1 MSALPLKLV
10 VGLGNPGSQYAR
22 TRHNAGFWVI
32 DEWLR
37 QHQASATLQAKFL
50 GWVARISIGQEQIWV
65 LKPNTFMNKSGE
77 SVAAFTHF
85 YQIAPESVVVIHDE
99 LDLPNGQ
106 IRLKFAGGHG
116 GHNGL
121 RDITRVMGDQ
131 YWRLRV
137 GIDHP
142 GHKEQ
147 VLPYVLGMP
156 FAAQV
161 EDLKIAVSLG
171 ASVLDE
177 AVRDGLTAVMGKV
190 NRRESTRGN

>member
-1 MSALPLKLV
+1 MTALPLKLV

-22 TRHNAGFWVI
+22 TRHNAGFWVV

-37 QHQASATLQAKFL
+37 QQQTSASTQAKFL
-50 GWVARISIGQEQIWV
+50 GSVARLTLGAQQIWV
-65 LKPNTFMNKSGE
+65 LKPSTFMNKSGE

-85 YQIAPESVVVIHDE
+85 YQIPSESVLVIHDE

-106 IRLKFAGGHG
+106 LRLKFGGGHG

-121 RDITRVMGDQ
+121 RDLTRVMGEH

-142 GHKEQ
+142 GSKDQ
-147 VLPYVLGMP
+147 VLAYVLGQP
-156 FAAQV
+156 FNDQVAAL
-161 EDLKIAVSLG
+161 EDSVGLAVKTLEDSIKG
-171 ASVLDE
+171 DVN
-177 AVRDGLTAVMGKV
+177 AVMGQL
-190 NRRESTRGN
+190 NRR

>member
-1 MSALPLKLV
+1 MTALPLKLV

-22 TRHNAGFWVI
+22 TRHNAGFWVV

-37 QHQASATLQAKFL
+37 QHQTSASTQAKFL
-50 GWVARISIGQEQIWV
+50 GSVARLTLGANQIWV
-65 LKPNTFMNKSGE
+65 LKPSTFMNKSGE

-85 YQIAPESVVVIHDE
+85 YQIPSESVLVIHDE

-106 IRLKFAGGHG
+106 LRLKFGGGHG

-121 RDITRVMGDQ
+121 RDLTRVMGEH

-142 GHKEQ
+142 GSKDQ
-147 VLPYVLGMP
+147 VLAYVLGQP
-156 FAAQV
+156 FNDQVAAL
-161 EDLKIAVSLG
+161 EDSVGLAVKTLEDSIKG
-171 ASVLDE
+171 DVN
-177 AVRDGLTAVMGKV
+177 AVMGQL
-190 NRRESTRGN
+190 NRR

>member
-1 MSALPLKLV
+1 LKLV

-22 TRHNAGFWVI
+22 TRHNAGFWVV

-37 QHQASATLQAKFL
+37 QHQTSASTQAKFL
-50 GWVARISIGQEQIWV
+50 GSVARLTLGANQIWV
-65 LKPNTFMNKSGE
+65 LKPSTFMNKSGE

-85 YQIAPESVVVIHDE
+85 YQIPSESVLVIHDE

-106 IRLKFAGGHG
+106 LRLKFGGGHG

-121 RDITRVMGDQ
+121 RDLTRVMGEH

-142 GHKEQ
+142 GSKDQ
-147 VLPYVLGMP
+147 VLAYVLGQP
-156 FAAQV
+156 FNDQVAAL
-161 EDLKIAVSLG
+161 EDSVGLAVKTLEDSIKG
-171 ASVLDE
+171 DVN
-177 AVRDGLTAVMGKV
+177 AVMGQL
-190 NRRESTRGN
+190 NRR

>member
-1 MSALPLKLV
+1 MTALPLKLV

-22 TRHNAGFWVI
+22 TRHNAGFWVV

-37 QHQASATLQAKFL
+37 QRQTSASTQAKFL
-50 GWVARISIGQEQIWV
+50 GSVARLTLGAQQIWV
-65 LKPNTFMNKSGE
+65 LKPSTFMNKSGE

-85 YQIAPESVVVIHDE
+85 YQIPSESVLVIHDE

-106 IRLKFAGGHG
+106 LRLKFGGGHG

-121 RDITRVMGDQ
+121 RDLTRVMGEH

-142 GHKEQ
+142 GSKDQ
-147 VLPYVLGMP
+147 VLAYVLGQP
-156 FAAQV
+156 FNDQVAAL
-161 EDLKIAVSLG
+161 EDSVGLAVKTLEDSIKG
-171 ASVLDE
+171 DVN
-177 AVRDGLTAVMGKV
+177 AVMGQL
-190 NRRESTRGN
+190 NRR